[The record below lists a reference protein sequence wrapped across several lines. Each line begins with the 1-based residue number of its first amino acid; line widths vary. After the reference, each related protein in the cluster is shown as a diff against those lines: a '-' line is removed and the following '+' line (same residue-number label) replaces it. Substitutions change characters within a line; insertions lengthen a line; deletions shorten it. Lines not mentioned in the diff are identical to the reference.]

1 MLLVLDEDF
10 VPCARMCRV
19 ALEDVWK
26 LGLRFFWKIIEVE
39 QGLERWFIVKSVYC
53 SCRGPEFDS

>member
-1 MLLVLDEDF
+1 MLLVLEEDF

-39 QGLERWFIVKSVYC
+39 QGLERWFS
-53 SCRGPEFDS
+53 S